1 MSTTAQRDWVKV
13 GMSSCGIAAGAQE
26 VFAVL
31 QEEIKKRNLPVDVK
45 RCGCLGMCYAE
56 PLVEVNV
63 QGVPRVTYGK
73 VTREVA
79 AEIAEKHLAAKTLVN
94 DHIFETAVHPQ
105 D

>member
-1 MSTTAQRDWVKV
+1 
-13 GMSSCGIAAGAQE
+13 
-26 VFAVL
+26 
-31 QEEIKKRNLPVDVK
+31 
-45 RCGCLGMCYAE
+45 
-56 PLVEVNV
+56 VNV